1 MVLKV
6 VVDVQPPGF
15 MQGVE
20 WVGELK
26 MLHKVVVDIQPSGF
40 VQGVERAGEL
50 EMLHEVV
57 VNVQPP
63 GFMQGVEWAGESET
77 LRKVVVNVQP
87 PGFVQGVEWAGE
99 SETLR
104 KVVVDIQPPGLVL
117 SIEGGPCWQHPHR
130 PSQCLLVEHVFT
142 ACDDEGPTPVLACK
156 LKISSVNRYGQRTRS
171 TIRECQQPNR
181 PWGHLQTA

>member
-20 WVGELK
+20 QVGESE
-26 MLHKVVVDIQPSGF
+26 MLREVVVD
-40 VQGVERAGEL
+40 
-50 EMLHEVV
+50 
-57 VNVQPP
+57 
-63 GFMQGVEWAGESET
+63 
-77 LRKVVVNVQP
+77 VQP
-87 PGFVQGVEWAGE
+87 PGFVQGVERVGE
-99 SETLR
+99 LETLR
-104 KVVVDIQPPGLVL
+104 EVVVDIQPPGLVL

-171 TIRECQQPNR
+171 TIRECQQPNC
-181 PWGHLQTA
+181 PQGCLQTA

>member
-1 MVLKV
+1 MVLEVVVDVQPPGFVQGVEWAGESEMLHEV

-20 WVGELK
+20 QVGESE
-26 MLHKVVVDIQPSGF
+26 MLREVVVD
-40 VQGVERAGEL
+40 
-50 EMLHEVV
+50 
-57 VNVQPP
+57 
-63 GFMQGVEWAGESET
+63 
-77 LRKVVVNVQP
+77 VQP
-87 PGFVQGVEWAGE
+87 PGFVQGVERVGE